1 MGEIFIVIIVG
12 GLLWV
17 VFKSMIVNAELPI
30 SEIKEYLDKNNLIYV
45 RHKRV
50 KIPWNPNFENGE
62 SIFTPFAYRKH
73 QYEIDVTDCDGNPKL
88 IRARWYQSMSFFH
101 KNMVYFEIEKRVN
114 KKLLH
119 DEN

>member
-1 MGEIFIVIIVG
+1 LGEVFIVISVG
-12 GLLWV
+12 ALFWII
-17 VFKSMIVNAELPI
+17 FKYSIVNAELPI

-73 QYEIDVTDCDGNPKL
+73 QYKIDATDCDGNPKL

-101 KNMVYFEIEKRVN
+101 KNMIYFEIEKPKN